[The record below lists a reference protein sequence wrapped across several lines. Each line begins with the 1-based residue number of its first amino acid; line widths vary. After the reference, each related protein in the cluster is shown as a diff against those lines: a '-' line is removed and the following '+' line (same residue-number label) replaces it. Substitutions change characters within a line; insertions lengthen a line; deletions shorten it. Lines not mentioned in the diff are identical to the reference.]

1 MNKHLS
7 ISQLSTLL
15 GLSVHT
21 LRYYERI
28 GLLDAVSRDGSGH
41 RVYLEKD
48 LRWVEFL
55 VRLRTTGM
63 PIQQMLSY
71 AELRRQGDATLAA
84 RRELLEEHRR
94 AVALRIEVLSR
105 SLDALDGKIS
115 LYQRLER
122 EVNADEYPNP
132 PDQQVPSHSPVRSE
146 HD

>member
-55 VRLRTTGM
+55 LRLRTTGM

-94 AVALRIEVLSR
+94 AVALRIEELSR
-105 SLDALDGKIS
+105 SLDALAGKIS